1 MSARLT
7 RLKINRFRDTKPTEL
22 HFSAGFNVLLGLN
35 GTGKTTLLDL
45 IAAICSDDLSP
56 YAKEAFDVEYEVA
69 DAAHVEPLCVRV
81 WWDPVVEDA
90 RRVPSGFRVLI
101 SPREADL
108 WVNGSAHRS
117 VRSTEG
123 EAALASGPDE
133 AGFLFGLLA
142 MSRPGLDERRQR
154 WLDVIGGKAQ
164 LISLRVD
171 EGLLSFHQ
179 LTNGR
184 VGPMSMMLRPEWMG
198 LIRDGR
204 AYGVWNGMHVPWL
217 EEASRVMGFA
227 DVEFSISRAVNN
239 GIPIPKNFSFKDPN
253 RGWVDSERLS
263 YGQKRLFTFHCRLA
277 ALKHW
282 STALGP
288 FIADELSN
296 GLHHAWIQHCME
308 KLEGMQSFLSAQG
321 PLVLD
326 KLPWGSAAELQKM
339 FVRCERQG
347 ASILWRNLTEEE
359 ALELHQSGEQGY
371 EKTSETLKRQ
381 GLW

>member
-56 YAKEAFDVEYEVA
+56 YAKEAFDVEYEVLYS
-69 DAAHVEPLCVRV
+69 EPAELLAVHV
-81 WWDPVVEDA
+81 WWEANEGDEPGKYE
-90 RRVPSGFRVLI
+90 FRVAI
-101 SPREADL
+101 GAMV
-108 WVNGSAHRS
+108 WTNGSTYGS
-117 VRSTEG
+117 GSTADGVAQLVGTPSENSFV
-123 EAALASGPDE
+123 LR
-133 AGFLFGLLA
+133 LVT
-142 MSRPGLDERRQR
+142 MSRLPSPQL
-154 WLDVIGGKAQ
+154 GGWFAAIQ
-164 LISLRVD
+164 GTRIWPVRMD
-171 EGLLSFHQ
+171 EGLWFFHQ
-179 LTNGR
+179 LLGEEPTAFAFMFREEWLKASEDSAYGSWNGTHLEWLAEAIR
-184 VGPMSMMLRPEWMG
+184 MMGFDSIEFSVSVGPT
-198 LIRDGR
+198 
-204 AYGVWNGMHVPWL
+204 GVPVL
-217 EEASRVMGFA
+217 
-227 DVEFSISRAVNN
+227 
-239 GIPIPKNFSFKDPN
+239 KNFAMRLPG

-263 YGQKRLFTFHCRLA
+263 FGQKRLFAFHCRLA
-277 ALKHW
+277 VMTHW
-282 STALGP
+282 GTSLP

-359 ALELHQSGEQGY
+359 ALELHLSGEQGY